1 METWYVTLVFYSI
14 IKRAF
19 AVISQWWRRRKG
31 EGTGGEGELLRHKK
45 GNLGDFFISTISFKG
60 HWNGRLA
67 FQFEKFLQILLE
79 SEVEADMVA
88 AKLS

>member
-1 METWYVTLVFYSI
+1 MVEAAE
-14 IKRAF
+14 R
-19 AVISQWWRRRKG
+19 
-31 EGTGGEGELLRHKK
+31 EGTGGEGELLRHIK
-45 GNLGDFFISTISFKG
+45 GNLRDFFISTISFKG
-60 HWNGRLA
+60 YWNGRLA